1 MWLYLSSFRLGRHP
15 ELLATLAGKGARVA
29 VIAYAM
35 DFAADDVRREAVD
48 RELRAMSGLGFRPG
62 EVDLRSYFGDAAL
75 LRRDLS
81 QYDALWVRGG
91 NVFVLRYALHR
102 SGGDAIAAGPL
113 AADTLVYAGYSAGPC
128 VLAPSLRRLDAVDDP
143 AAVAATYGAEPI
155 WEGLGLLDYSIVP
168 HYRSPD
174 HPEST
179 ACDGVAAGYR
189 AAGIAHRALRDGEAL
204 VIQGDGT
211 AIW

>member
-1 MWLYLSSFRLGRHP
+1 M
-15 ELLATLAGKGARVA
+15 
-29 VIAYAM
+29 
-35 DFAADDVRREAVD
+35 
-48 RELRAMSGLGFRPG
+48 
-62 EVDLRSYFGDAAL
+62 
-75 LRRDLS
+75 
-81 QYDALWVRGG
+81 LWVRGG

-102 SGGDAIAAGPL
+102 SGGDAIAAGAL

-128 VLAPSLRRLDAVDDP
+128 VLAPSLRGLDAVDDP
-143 AAVAATYGAEPI
+143 AAVAVTYGDEPI

-174 HPEST
+174 HPESA